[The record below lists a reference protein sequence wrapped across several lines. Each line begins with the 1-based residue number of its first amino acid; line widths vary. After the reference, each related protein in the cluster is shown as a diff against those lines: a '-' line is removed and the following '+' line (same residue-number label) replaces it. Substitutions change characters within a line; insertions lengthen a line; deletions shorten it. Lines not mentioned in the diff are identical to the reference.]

1 MMDLLYLLKDTFKY
15 LLLDLLIIGRDL
27 REFALFIKMFF
38 ITKMKILEI
47 TLKRIMS
54 EALTQAWLTLKY
66 WGLPTNAFYGLEA
79 YGTQ

>member
-54 EALTQAWLTLKY
+54 EALNQAWLTQK
-66 WGLPTNAFYGLEA
+66 
-79 YGTQ
+79 